1 MILTTR
7 RLPSDPAYLMAI
19 NLIEVEFND
28 CADVMKARREY
39 MELVTKEVSDDRRL
53 DHEQRVRAKQATMIV
68 GMMKAVGLKASESE
82 ILTDAYVSQGFV
94 DRDNLYIDSLTAM
107 REVAE
112 ALKLSNWLLAKS
124 MGLAEPPAQAEHSEP
139 KP

>member
-1 MILTTR
+1 
-7 RLPSDPAYLMAI
+7 MAI

-39 MELVTKEVSDDRRL
+39 MELVTKEVSDDRKA

-94 DRDNLYIDSLTAM
+94 DRDNLYLDSLTAM

-124 MGLAEPPAQAEHSEP
+124 MGLADPAAQAAPSEESPRSSSEPPRGER
-139 KP
+139 